1 MKDNEFDFL
10 NALIKKY
17 GHKPAITLKEAI
29 DDWFPDLTF
38 ETAKK
43 KAAKQQL
50 PFPVF
55 KIHSSNKAPYMV
67 RILDLANTL
76 KRTSDIAVEDWTSMH
91 I

>member
-1 MKDNEFDFL
+1 M
-10 NALIKKY
+10 IKKY
-17 GHKPAITLKEAI
+17 GHKLAITLKEAI
-29 DDWFPDLTF
+29 EDWFPDLNF

-55 KIHSSNKAPYMV
+55 KIHSSNKAHYMV
-67 RILDLANTL
+67 RILDLANAL
-76 KRTSDIAVEDWTSMH
+76 NRTSDIAVKDWTSMH

>member
-29 DDWFPDLTF
+29 EDWFSDLNF
-38 ETAKK
+38 GTAKK

-55 KIHSSNKAPYMV
+55 KNHLSNKAP
-67 RILDLANTL
+67 
-76 KRTSDIAVEDWTSMH
+76 
-91 I
+91 

>member
-1 MKDNEFDFL
+1 MKNNEYDFL
-10 NALIKKY
+10 NNLIKKY
-17 GHKPAITLKEAI
+17 DYKPAIPLNVVIE
-29 DDWFPDLTF
+29 DWFPDLTF
-38 ETAKK
+38 ATAKK

-55 KIHSSNKAPYMV
+55 KIRPSNKAPYMV

-76 KRTSDIAVEDWTSMH
+76 KRTSDVAVEDWTSMH